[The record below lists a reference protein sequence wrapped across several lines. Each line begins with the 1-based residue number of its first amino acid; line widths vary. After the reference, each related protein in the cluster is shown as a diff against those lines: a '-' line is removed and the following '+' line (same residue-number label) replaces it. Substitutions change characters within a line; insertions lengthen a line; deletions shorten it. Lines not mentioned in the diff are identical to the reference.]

1 MSSEHSELRTIKHRL
16 SEILPRVGAAILC
29 CVAVTL
35 TVLNVQ
41 RAKSRT
47 QEADTTPQ
55 KLVQDWRSYGSD
67 GDWLGPRTAK
77 LVVIEFSDYEC
88 SACGVLAGRLAALQK
103 RLPSFSIVV
112 RQFPLPLHIV
122 GTNAARAAKCA
133 SAAGHFDQFES
144 RAFSLVSASST
155 VDWNSYARAIG
166 IADTASFDRCLH
178 GQWSADAVNVDLE
191 AGQKL
196 GIVGTPTLLIGNE
209 EYVGVPWDLE
219 AIVTRHLRGNI

>member
-1 MSSEHSELRTIKHRL
+1 MMSSEHSELRTIKHRL

-133 SAAGHFDQFES
+133 SAAGHFDQFDL
-144 RAFSLVSASST
+144 AHSAS
-155 VDWNSYARAIG
+155 YLHPPPLIG
-166 IADTASFDRCLH
+166 IATHALSESRTQQALTAACTGNGR
-178 GQWSADAVNVDLE
+178 
-191 AGQKL
+191 
-196 GIVGTPTLLIGNE
+196 PTL
-209 EYVGVPWDLE
+209 
-219 AIVTRHLRGNI
+219 